1 MKKPTRTILI
11 VENDVSVQAT
21 TAHHLVNVGYN
32 VHTSVNGAGMFLAL
46 WKEYPDLILLNPNL
60 PDGDGLDYAQQI
72 LKQTDV
78 PIVIAT
84 ASQNREDRIKVL
96 GFGVADYLTRPID
109 PKELILRIRNILNRS
124 ENVAGHPETHLHEHV
139 TGLKEPLQ

>member
-32 VHTSVNGAGMFLAL
+32 LHTSVNGAGMFLAL

-60 PDGDGLDYAQQI
+60 PDGDGLDYANKFSSKPTYR
-72 LKQTDV
+72 LSSPPPAKTAKTALRSWV
-78 PIVIAT
+78 SVSPIA
-84 ASQNREDRIKVL
+84 
-96 GFGVADYLTRPID
+96 
-109 PKELILRIRNILNRS
+109 
-124 ENVAGHPETHLHEHV
+124 
-139 TGLKEPLQ
+139 

>member
-96 GFGVADYLTRPID
+96 GFGVTDLPDPANRPQGTYPADPQYIKSQRECSRPS
-109 PKELILRIRNILNRS
+109 RNPS
-124 ENVAGHPETHLHEHV
+124 S
-139 TGLKEPLQ
+139 